1 MGILSFPGGFIMTK
15 KEDFLYDVRIAER
28 NIKDGSLSKKEY
40 EKHLKGLPDVEE
52 KGEPLIIEEDEVLVE
67 EELAEEVDQAIEE
80 ETE

>member
-1 MGILSFPGGFIMTK
+1 MTK
-15 KEDFLYDVRIAER
+15 KEEFLYDVRIAER

-40 EKHLKGLPDVEE
+40 EKHLKSLPDVEE

-67 EELAEEVDQAIEE
+67 EELAAEEVDQAQEE